1 MSYETDIY
9 FSYDNPLIL
18 KLGRTQ
24 ISGHPLLMLFYYPF
38 VLIGNGLAY
47 LVTFKAKTLLFVLLS
62 SSMISMSSVYIFRY
76 LREIIE
82 IKRSVAYL
90 ITLFFAFFST
100 NLLLSF
106 TPESFTLSA
115 IFLAFIMY
123 TISPEVTVRNGDN
136 LYLTSFFVFVGLF
149 RYLQIIFVEEM
160 SGNPT
165 LIFLKDNFIRI
176 IIILWIISFFVITKF
191 FR

>member
-1 MSYETDIY
+1 MRLAGFFLKELHYETASFYTTIYLSYSIYIALSTSVIDNMSYETDI
-9 FSYDNPLIL
+9 
-18 KLGRTQ
+18 
-24 ISGHPLLMLFYYPF
+24 
-38 VLIGNGLAY
+38 
-47 LVTFKAKTLLFVLLS
+47 
-62 SSMISMSSVYIFRY
+62 
-76 LREIIE
+76 
-82 IKRSVAYL
+82 
-90 ITLFFAFFST
+90 FAPFST
-100 NLLLSF
+100 NLLLCF

-115 IFLAFIMY
+115 MFLAFIMY
-123 TISPEVTVRNGDN
+123 TISPEVTERNGDN

-149 RYLQIIFVEEM
+149 RYLQIIFVEER